1 MSFPPPETAPCSL
14 SSEQPG
20 LDKSRHCFVHQRK
33 PTDANLPYRQPA
45 ITCIPDTATCELR
58 IISTAT
64 TRLYM
69 CISKG
74 TLINLSESDLCLD
87 SDKMLIAIA

>member
-14 SSEQPG
+14 SSERVWT
-20 LDKSRHCFVHQRK
+20 DKLFSVTCASKESHR
-33 PTDANLPYRQPA
+33 RQPA
-45 ITCIPDTATCELR
+45 IFRQLTYIPHTAKLELCF
-58 IISTAT
+58 ISTAT

-74 TLINLSESDLCLD
+74 TLTYFSESDLCLN
-87 SDKMLIAIA
+87 SD